1 MRTRNLEPES
11 FWDKAFWI
19 FVNSRFGEEVELVVV
34 VVVDEDDEFEV
45 SPSSSVS
52 DVHKVI
58 EYLVVGLVVVV
69 LLVGIG

>member
-19 FVNSRFGEEVELVVV
+19 FVNSRFGGWEEVVV